1 MRTSTIEI
9 GVGLF
14 MLAGLIA
21 LLVLALNVS
30 GLTMAKRDS
39 YYTLY
44 ATFENI
50 GGLTARSR
58 VTVAGV
64 TIGRVTGIELDTDTF
79 SGVVEMQIKEGYDN
93 LSTDTAAA
101 ILTSGLLGEKYV
113 GLVTGAD
120 EEFLADGDLI
130 EDTQS
135 ALVLEDLIGQFLFDS
150 AKD

>member
-30 GLTMAKRDS
+30 GLTTKRDS

-50 GGLTARSR
+50 GGLTARSK

-64 TIGRVTGIELDTDTF
+64 TIGRVTGIELDMDTF
-79 SGVVEMQIKEGYDN
+79 SGVVEMQIKDDYDN

-120 EEFLADGDLI
+120 EEFLMEGDLI

-135 ALVLEDLIGQFLFDS
+135 ALVLEDLIGQFLFES
-150 AKD
+150 AKE

>member
-30 GLTMAKRDS
+30 GLTTKRDS

-50 GGLTARSR
+50 GGLTARSK

-64 TIGRVTGIELDTDTF
+64 TIGRVTGIELDMDTF
-79 SGVVEMQIKEGYDN
+79 SGVVEMQIKDDYDN

-120 EEFLADGDLI
+120 EEFLMEGDLI

-150 AKD
+150 AKE

>member
-1 MRTSTIEI
+1 MRISTIEV

-14 MLAGLIA
+14 MLAGFIA

-30 GLTMAKRDS
+30 GLTVAKRDS

-44 ATFENI
+44 ASFENI
-50 GGLTARSR
+50 GGLAVRSK
-58 VTVAGV
+58 VTIAGV

-79 SGVVEMQIKEGYDN
+79 SGVVEMQINESYNN
-93 LSTDTAAA
+93 LTTDTAAA
-101 ILTSGLLGEKYV
+101 ILTSGLLGEKYI

-120 EEFLADGDLI
+120 EEFLVDGDLI

-135 ALVLEDLIGQFLFDS
+135 ALVLEDLIGQFLFNS
-150 AKD
+150 VKE